1 LGEDAKAVPGVWV
14 WVGLGGFGL
23 GRVWVGF
30 WCWFR
35 VWFLR
40 RWFSGCWRSLVS
52 ENMYFWRILRINL
65 VAIREEFRLK
75 LAEFAGDEA
84 LRCESNF
91 AGRLDVLDTIELY
104 MMSAGVDDSVR
115 RLAEQLRNELE
126 EIDARWFKRLRD
138 GIVDGVLRGEGL
150 KEVLV
155 GYAGKE
161 GGVAGAENGGGGAG
175 GAESAGGA
183 GSAGEAG
190 SGGYDILDSLINGV
204 LANGD
209 VPEAVLQ
216 PEPGMVFYQKTPAR
230 IILEL
235 ERLGRFTAGDVFVDL
250 GSGLGQVVVLIG
262 LLTEARC
269 IGVEYEPAYHS
280 YAEDCCGSLGLE
292 HVRFVNADACT
303 VAYDEGTVFYLYTPF
318 EGRMLEDVL
327 ELLREQ
333 ALKRVIRVFTYGP
346 CSRVVGTK
354 EWLACRK
361 GDFEDDY
368 QLCEFSNTNLDLWQR
383 NLVLSK

>member
-1 LGEDAKAVPGVWV
+1 LGEDAKAVPGGWV
-14 WVGLGGFGL
+14 CFGFGFGFGL
-23 GRVWVGF
+23 GRAWVGF

-138 GIVDGVLRGEGL
+138 GIVDGVLRGESL

-155 GYAGKE
+155 GYAGE
-161 GGVAGAENGGGGAG
+161 
-175 GAESAGGA
+175 A
-183 GSAGEAG
+183 GSA
-190 SGGYDILDSLINGV
+190 GYDILDSLINGV

-262 LLTEARC
+262 LLTEACC

-280 YAEDCCGSLGLE
+280 YAGDCCWSLGLE

>member
-1 LGEDAKAVPGVWV
+1 MAADKVINPVISHTKISQPALPT
-14 WVGLGGFGL
+14 
-23 GRVWVGF
+23 
-30 WCWFR
+30 FR
-35 VWFLR
+35 VI
-40 RWFSGCWRSLVS
+40 S
-52 ENMYFWRILRINL
+52 
-65 VAIREEFRLK
+65 
-75 LAEFAGDEA
+75 A
-84 LRCESNF
+84 L
-91 AGRLDVLDTIELY
+91 TIKIPDPIMEPATI
-104 MMSAGVDDSVR
+104 MVPSSSP
-115 RLAEQLRNELE
+115 
-126 EIDARWFKRLRD
+126 RD
-138 GIVDGVLRGEGL
+138 GL

-155 GYAGKE
+155 GYAGE
-161 GGVAGAENGGGGAG
+161 
-175 GAESAGGA
+175 A
-183 GSAGEAG
+183 GSA
-190 SGGYDILDSLINGV
+190 GYDILDSLINGV

-235 ERLGRFTAGDVFVDL
+235 ERLGRFTSGDVFVDL